1 MSAAPRVATGADRVR
16 VLLVDDHA
24 VVRVGFR
31 SLLAQQSWCGD
42 IDEAANGELGYQRF
56 RDMAPDVV
64 VMDLTMPRMSGLT
77 AIQRIMAVA
86 PGARILAVS
95 VHDETVFVMQ
105 ALKAGAAGY
114 VSKGSAP
121 EELVDAVRAVSR
133 GQSYISAG
141 IAQRI
146 AITSLRGAE
155 DPFAQLSPREF
166 EIVTLAARGADPRDI
181 AQRLSINY
189 KTVVNYLTQAKRKLM
204 VANATEMT
212 RLAIRHGIVEVGPVE
227 D

>member
-1 MSAAPRVATGADRVR
+1 MSAAPRFVASADRVR

-31 SLLAQQSWCGD
+31 SLLAQQPWCGD
-42 IDEAANGELGYQRF
+42 IDEAASGETGYQMF
-56 RDMAPDVV
+56 RDLAPDVV
-64 VMDLTMPRMSGLT
+64 VMDLSMPRMSGLT
-77 AIQRIMAVA
+77 AIQRITAVA

-95 VHDETVFVMQ
+95 VHDEAVFVMQ

-146 AITSLRGAE
+146 AITSLRGGE
-155 DPFAQLSPREF
+155 DPFSQLSPREF

-181 AQRLSINY
+181 ALRLSINY

-204 VANATEMT
+204 VANTTEMT
-212 RLAIRHGIVEVGPVE
+212 RLAIRHGIVEVGRVE

>member
-1 MSAAPRVATGADRVR
+1 
-16 VLLVDDHA
+16 
-24 VVRVGFR
+24 
-31 SLLAQQSWCGD
+31 
-42 IDEAANGELGYQRF
+42 
-56 RDMAPDVV
+56 
-64 VMDLTMPRMSGLT
+64 
-77 AIQRIMAVA
+77 RITAVA

-146 AITSLRGAE
+146 AITSLRGVE

-166 EIVTLAARGADPRDI
+166 EIVVLAARGTDPRDI
-181 AQRLSINY
+181 AQRLSVNY

-212 RLAIRHGIVEVGPVE
+212 RLAIRHGIVDVNGA
-227 D
+227 DG